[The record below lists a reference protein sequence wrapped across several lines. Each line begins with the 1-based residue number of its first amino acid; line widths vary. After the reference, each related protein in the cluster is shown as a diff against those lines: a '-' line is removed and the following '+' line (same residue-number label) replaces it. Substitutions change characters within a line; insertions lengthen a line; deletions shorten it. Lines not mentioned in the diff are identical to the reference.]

1 MDEKTEQR
9 DPRPQAPMVLLVD
22 DEPSII
28 QIMERALMFSGYR
41 VLLASRG
48 EEAVELYRKNQGSVS
63 VVVLDRTMPDMAGE
77 RVLELLEAINAG
89 VKVIFTSGYEMGPE
103 TQAILSRGGHD
114 FLPKPFGIKELV
126 KKIRKILERDG
137 QKPISME

>member
-1 MDEKTEQR
+1 MDEKKEQR

-48 EEAVELYRKNQGSVS
+48 EEAIELYRKNKESIS

-77 RVLELLEAINAG
+77 RVLESLEAINPG

-103 TQAILSRGGHD
+103 TQAILSRGNHD

-126 KKIRKILERDG
+126 KKIHKILERDG